1 MRDYIKIGKIST
13 HTLTWS
19 VTILLRGYLA
29 PVSNFNSH
37 AHVERDQVKWL
48 NTIFVNAISTHTLTW
63 SVTILLR
70 GYLAPVSNFNSH
82 AHVERDPRCHPFSAQ
97 TIISTHTLT
106 WSVTEDT
113 ACLVSFITISTH
125 TLTWSVTSTFQSSGL
140 IGSFQLTRSRGA

>member
-1 MRDYIKIGKIST
+1 MTTLVNRNIKIST

-19 VTILLRGYLA
+19 VTQLM
-29 PVSNFNSH
+29 
-37 AHVERDQVKWL
+37 RDYIK
-48 NTIFVNAISTHTLTW
+48 IGKISTHTLTW